1 MNNAL
6 MNSLLQ
12 ELCPD
17 GIWQLSDLIKS
28 ILRRQISN
36 LPMGNFSKDEI
47 RYPKSPAAMR
57 VYLIRFFS
65 RHYFQ
70 TQNSLIEYFTSQDF
84 YNTIRLGRLR
94 ILEVGSG
101 PAITSLAITDMLVRL
116 LEHLEDI
123 GEWPKGKKVKVD
135 YILNDTCSLCL
146 GTGKD
151 MLANYFQNHHGYNR
165 KVVRGQIISMQK
177 DFPDNLSQLQRIRLN
192 IGKYDITTFSHAI
205 LPMIEGKG
213 FKNIVLGLFNVE
225 KLCNFNGRILILE
238 DRFRAELVQQISRAI
253 GISYNFEKI
262 VQQIYPERNM
272 SEIFTYSHYSS
283 LYIPT
288 QKMMMR
294 QNSIA

>member
-36 LPMGNFSKDEI
+36 LPMGNVLKDEI

-70 TQNSLIEYFTSQDF
+70 TQNSLFKYITSQDF

-101 PAITSLAITDMLVRL
+101 PAITSLAITDMLNRFIQC
-116 LEHLEDI
+116 LEKT
-123 GEWPKGKKVKVD
+123 GQWPKGKSVKVD

-146 GTGKD
+146 GTGK
-151 MLANYFQNHHGYNR
+151 LILTKYFHNKKHR
-165 KVVRGQIISMQK
+165 RITCGQIISMHK
-177 DFPDNLSQLQRIRLN
+177 DFPDNLSQLQRIRFN

-294 QNSIA
+294 QNYIA

>member
-1 MNNAL
+1 
-6 MNSLLQ
+6 
-12 ELCPD
+12 
-17 GIWQLSDLIKS
+17 
-28 ILRRQISN
+28 
-36 LPMGNFSKDEI
+36 
-47 RYPKSPAAMR
+47 MR

-70 TQNSLIEYFTSQDF
+70 TQNSLFKYITSQDF

-101 PAITSLAITDMLVRL
+101 PAITSLAITDMLNRFIQC
-116 LEHLEDI
+116 LEKT
-123 GEWPKGKKVKVD
+123 GQWPKGKSVKVD
-135 YILNDTCSLCL
+135 YILNDTCSFCL
-146 GTGKD
+146 GTGKH
-151 MLANYFQNHHGYNR
+151 MLANYFQINNGHNR
-165 KVVRGQIISMQK
+165 KVARGQIISMQK
-177 DFPDNLSQLQRIRLN
+177 DFPDNLSQLQRIRFN

-213 FKNIVLGLFNVE
+213 FKNIVLGLFNIE

-253 GISYNFEKI
+253 SISYNFEKI
-262 VQQIYPERNM
+262 VQQIYPKRNM

-288 QKMMMR
+288 QKMMRR